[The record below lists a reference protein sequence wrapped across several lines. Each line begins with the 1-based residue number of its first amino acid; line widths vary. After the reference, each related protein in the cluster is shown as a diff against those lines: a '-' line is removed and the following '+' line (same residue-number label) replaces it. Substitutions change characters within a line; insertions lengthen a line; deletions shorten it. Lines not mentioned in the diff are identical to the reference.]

1 MTLTEDLAA
10 TLWHARA
17 AALDGVAPHDRLQ
30 AAKSAAEDTRMIR
43 SVPPVSIT
51 APSIAR
57 RYGVGVEPVRRVVDA
72 IAAADPSHGLAQALR
87 IVAAKRREATARI
100 AALVAHGPAV
110 RL

>member
-1 MTLTEDLAA
+1 MTNDPCPCQ
-10 TLWHARA
+10 TLQR
-17 AALDGVAPHDRLQ
+17 GRPV
-30 AAKSAAEDTRMIR
+30 IR

-87 IVAAKRREATARI
+87 IVAAKRREAIGRI
-100 AALVAHGPAV
+100 AALVARGPAV